1 MSSLNYSGA
10 PERQRFSSST
20 KTGNIMKSKLF
31 TASLLASAIFV
42 GLGLAPAMAQNTN
55 TPAIDQAQQ
64 NISAR
69 IEQGMASGHITP
81 SEARELFRRDREIQ
95 IREDRFKSNGRAT
108 PQERQQLR
116 AELDSLS
123 ADVERMMA
131 NRDVVTQRGNTN
143 TNGID
148 NRQDDIS
155 DRIEEGISS
164 GEITRREARMLRSQQ
179 RDIARH
185 EASFKRDGVVT
196 RQERRQLRNELSM
209 LRDEVERMTDNDRR
223 ERR

>member
-1 MSSLNYSGA
+1 
-10 PERQRFSSST
+10 
-20 KTGNIMKSKLF
+20 MKSKLF
-31 TASLLASAIFV
+31 TASLLASAMFV
-42 GLGLAPAMAQNTN
+42 GLGISPAMAQNTN

-69 IEQGMASGHITP
+69 IQQGMASGHITP
-81 SEARELFRRDREIQ
+81 SEARELYRRDREIQ
-95 IREDRFKSNGRAT
+95 IRESRFKANGSAT

-116 AELDSLS
+116 AELDRLA

-131 NRDVVTQRGNTN
+131 NRDVVGQRGNTN

-148 NRQDDIS
+148 NRQLNIS
-155 DRIEEGISS
+155 QRIDEGVLSGRISQ
-164 GEITRREARMLRSQQ
+164 REARRLFNRE

-196 RQERRQLRNELSM
+196 PQERRQLRIELAT
-209 LRDEVERMTDNDRR
+209 LRDEVDRMIRDDRR
-223 ERR
+223 GRH